1 MGMTMEQKQLIKTA
15 RLAGVWYLVLAI
27 SGIFGFMVFHPQ
39 IFATDDASKT
49 LNNLINLG
57 SISRLRL
64 LFELVIIVSQALAAI
79 YFYKL
84 FCDINKWAATTLG
97 IWGSVNSVVIMVS
110 AISMSSAISIATASS
125 PTFQEKTI
133 LIQLLG
139 EISTNAWM
147 VGGLFFGLWL
157 IPMGYIVISS
167 GRMPM
172 WLGRI
177 LIIGG
182 IGYLLQTFIKSIGVQ
197 SSYLDMLVIPATV
210 GELWMVGYLLIYGIR
225 PAINSEKQ

>member
-1 MGMTMEQKQLIKTA
+1 
-15 RLAGVWYLVLAI
+15 
-27 SGIFGFMVFHPQ
+27 
-39 IFATDDASKT
+39 
-49 LNNLINLG
+49 
-57 SISRLRL
+57 
-64 LFELVIIVSQALAAI
+64 
-79 YFYKL
+79 
-84 FCDINKWAATTLG
+84 
-97 IWGSVNSVVIMVS
+97 
-110 AISMSSAISIATASS
+110 
-125 PTFQEKTI
+125 
-133 LIQLLG
+133 
-139 EISTNAWM
+139 M

-210 GELWMVGYLLIYGIR
+210 GELWMVGYLLIMCIR
-225 PAINSEKQ
+225 INARMGELTQ